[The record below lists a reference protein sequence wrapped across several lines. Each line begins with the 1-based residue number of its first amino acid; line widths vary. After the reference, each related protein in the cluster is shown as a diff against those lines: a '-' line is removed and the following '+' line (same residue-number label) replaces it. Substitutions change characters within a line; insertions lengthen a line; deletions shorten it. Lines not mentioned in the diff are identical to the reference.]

1 MIDCSK
7 KLEIELFW
15 VIVNYGK
22 GSEILH
28 YAKKH
33 GITGGTVMIGKGT
46 VNCRY
51 LEVFDLC
58 ETRRE
63 VLMMLTEKQV
73 AVEAMEK
80 IGHQFHF
87 EKPNHGI
94 AFSLAVEGL
103 YGSESWCHESVV
115 KKQSEVKPMYQII
128 VTIVE
133 KGKAD
138 EVMESATKAGARGGT
153 VLNARGS
160 GLHETQR
167 LFSLDIEPE
176 RDIVLIITESD
187 KTEAITS
194 AIRKNLNMNGP
205 GHGLL
210 FVQNITRTIGLYP
223 SDQT

>member
-1 MIDCSK
+1 
-7 KLEIELFW
+7 
-15 VIVNYGK
+15 
-22 GSEILH
+22 
-28 YAKKH
+28 
-33 GITGGTVMIGKGT
+33 
-46 VNCRY
+46 
-51 LEVFDLC
+51 
-58 ETRRE
+58 
-63 VLMMLTEKQV
+63 
-73 AVEAMEK
+73 
-80 IGHQFHF
+80 
-87 EKPNHGI
+87 
-94 AFSLAVEGL
+94 
-103 YGSESWCHESVV
+103 
-115 KKQSEVKPMYQII
+115 MYQII

-167 LFSLDIEPE
+167 LFTLDIEPE

-194 AIRKNLNMNGP
+194 AIRKDLNMDGP